1 MCLGF
6 ISPTLPTT
14 KPNSVQTFTYENL
27 KLCQDYSF
35 NNIPFLKAMCRP
47 KYIFVFI
54 TCTFVEQTATEIPM
68 LSSYIVPVI
77 LSGASFLVH
86 EENPS
91 LGEEEKAGRKNR
103 WQECGRNPVLRTK
116 VLGIR
121 EWIKIHTEQCP
132 AIGLQEDCICCRGSR
147 SQVSPYCPRSWP
159 GSDSQMELNTWVV
172 FKDDVMISEI
182 EKQTGTGTHTA
193 ANSHLP
199 WAQLESLEQPGNQ
212 TSPS

>member
-1 MCLGF
+1 
-6 ISPTLPTT
+6 
-14 KPNSVQTFTYENL
+14 
-27 KLCQDYSF
+27 
-35 NNIPFLKAMCRP
+35 MCRP

-54 TCTFVEQTATEIPM
+54 ICTFVEQTATEIPM
-68 LSSYIVPVI
+68 LSSYILPVI
-77 LSGASFLVH
+77 LSGAFLVH

-91 LGEEEKAGRKNR
+91 LGEEEKEGRKNR

-121 EWIKIHTEQCP
+121 EWIKIHTEQRP
-132 AIGLQEDCICCRGSR
+132 AIGLQEDCICCRGSS

-159 GSDSQMELNTWVV
+159 GSDSQMELNTWVG

-182 EKQTGTGTHTA
+182 EKLTGTGTHTA

-199 WAQLESLEQPGNQ
+199 WAQFESLEQPGNQ